1 MVSLFTMFDL
11 SEQQPAE
18 FERERSHNECSGACE
33 FLTLGGKRRQAVTP
47 PLQSYSVVWI
57 DMVDRVPV
65 VQFVVPYY
73 TMVVQLERHRP
84 HFPCEPELCAASQFR
99 PRLDLSCHILADWRL
114 RGSSEHSVIFILPLL
129 CLALA

>member
-57 DMVDRVPV
+57 AMVDRVPV
-65 VQFVVPYY
+65 VQFVVAHY
-73 TMVVQLERHRP
+73 TMVEEFRLYSLNATGP
-84 HFPCEPELCAASQFR
+84 TFPASQSYAPPLNFAQ
-99 PRLDLSCHILADWRL
+99 DLTSPVTFWQIGD
-114 RGSSEHSVIFILPLL
+114 
-129 CLALA
+129 